1 MESYSLGEMLNT
13 VMDIVLSSSFF
24 LLTLIVGL
32 VLLVAMILSIKS
44 KKKFG
49 KGLMVGVWVFLIL
62 FIVFRYNNYLYNLL
76 DNLVNNIFMQIF
88 FPSLA
93 MYVIMLV
100 ITNVIMFCSILKEMP
115 RYLKV
120 INVIV
125 PFVIIFL
132 FILTLDKIVG
142 SGLNI
147 YEPLTIYSD
156 SQLLIL
162 IELSMLI
169 FVFWLL
175 VLISIKI
182 VRKLIKKSDDKV
194 VAEFLD
200 TDEDIEVL
208 KL

>member
-24 LLTLIVGL
+24 LVTLVVGI
-32 VLLVAMILSIKS
+32 VLLIAMILSIKS

-49 KGLMVGVWVFLIL
+49 KGLMIGVWIFLIL
-62 FIVFRYNNYLYNLL
+62 FIIFRYNTYLYNLF
-76 DNLVNNIFMQIF
+76 DNLMNTIFRQIF

-93 MYVIMLV
+93 MYVVMLFV
-100 ITNVIMFCSILKEMP
+100 TNVIMFYSIFKNMP

-120 INVIV
+120 INVTIS
-125 PFVIIFL
+125 FIILFL

-147 YEPLTIYSD
+147 YEPLTIYSNRE
-156 SQLLIL
+156 LLIL
-162 IELSMLI
+162 IEFSMLI

-175 VLISIKI
+175 ILISIKI
-182 VRKLIKKSDDKV
+182 IRKLIKKSDDKV
-194 VAEFLD
+194 VKEFLD
-200 TDEDIEVL
+200 TDNNTEVL